1 MEYTLSYF
9 PGQTAVL
16 WLETLDGYGER
27 VNSPSLPTVTRV
39 IFPSFTLAT
48 GYPQEMVQFDIGL
61 YYTTFVVP
69 CGGASVG
76 NYLVD
81 VVYIAPVSD
90 GYFLNTAIYQ
100 LVVQAP
106 FGNFSTTVVG

>member
-1 MEYTLSYF
+1 MEYTLNYF
-9 PGQTAVL
+9 PGQQAVI

-27 VNSPSLPTVTRV
+27 VDSPSLPTVTRV
-39 IFPSFTLAT
+39 IFPSFTLASN
-48 GYPQEMVQFDIGL
+48 YPQEMVRLDTGL
-61 YYTTFVVP
+61 YYALFTIP
-69 CGGASVG
+69 CGGKSVG

-81 VVYIAPVSD
+81 VVYIAPVTD
-90 GYFLNTAIYQ
+90 GYFINTAIYQ